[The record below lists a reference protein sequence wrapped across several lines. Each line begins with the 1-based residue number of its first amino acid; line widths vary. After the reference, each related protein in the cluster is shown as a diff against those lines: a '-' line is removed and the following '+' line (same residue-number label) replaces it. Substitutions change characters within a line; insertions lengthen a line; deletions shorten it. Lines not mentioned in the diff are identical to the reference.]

1 MSYVQIVLG
10 LVKLASALAK
20 YFERQGYLK
29 QGEANAI
36 LDGMKKE
43 TLNVEIALKVRRDA
57 RQYNELN
64 PDRVRD
70 DDGFRRPD

>member
-10 LVKLASALAK
+10 LVQLASALAK
-20 YFERQGYLK
+20 YFERRGYLK

-36 LDGMKKE
+36 LEGMKKE
-43 TLNVEIALKVRRDA
+43 TANVEIALAA
-57 RQYNELN
+57 RQQQRTDNALH

-70 DDGFRRPD
+70 DDGFKRPD

>member
-10 LVKLASALAK
+10 LVKLATAIAK

-29 QGEANAI
+29 QGEAKAI
-36 LDGMKKE
+36 LDGMEKE
-43 TLNVEIALKVRRDA
+43 TQDVAVALSVRRDT
-57 RQYNELN
+57 RNFNERN

-70 DDGFRRPD
+70 DDGFKRD